1 MAALRPM
8 VLAAAAVRRAGP
20 IRDNTL
26 DNDWVAVAHVLATVD
41 PTVEPTDSDGQPAVF
56 FAFLGQQIGRSRR
69 TFDPAARRWLV
80 RHQRGTPLG
89 GTIAPHDPTTY
100 EFDLRAGTTS
110 ASAVEDGAI
119 ALIELRRIAHVVASG
134 QIQRSRWEQLVAHRI
149 GDPRGA
155 PPAGTRVAV
164 HRAHTPARLPRG
176 PRRLT
181 MSPDNHITVLW
192 AAKGGSGTTVTTAAA
207 ALHEVR
213 DVVIVDLRGDMTDVL
228 ATPWPAVGLDDW
240 LLGEPANPIDD
251 LVVDVDPA
259 TRLLPTRSP
268 IDLDQVSGEGVG
280 LLHRSMRG
288 TSAIVLVDA
297 GTGPPA
303 DALLEI
309 ADRNLMV
316 TRPCYLALMKSVRSG
331 LKPDGVVLVNE
342 ASRSLNP
349 SSVEHCVSAPI
360 VATID
365 VHPSIARSVD
375 AGLLT
380 GGHAHGTR
388 TTAAITRPDPIRKAG
403 RPVA

>member
-1 MAALRPM
+1 
-8 VLAAAAVRRAGP
+8 
-20 IRDNTL
+20 
-26 DNDWVAVAHVLATVD
+26 
-41 PTVEPTDSDGQPAVF
+41 
-56 FAFLGQQIGRSRR
+56 
-69 TFDPAARRWLV
+69 
-80 RHQRGTPLG
+80 
-89 GTIAPHDPTTY
+89 
-100 EFDLRAGTTS
+100 
-110 ASAVEDGAI
+110 
-119 ALIELRRIAHVVASG
+119 
-134 QIQRSRWEQLVAHRI
+134 
-149 GDPRGA
+149 
-155 PPAGTRVAV
+155 
-164 HRAHTPARLPRG
+164 
-176 PRRLT
+176 

-251 LVVDVDPA
+251 LLVDVDPT

-268 IDLDQVSGEGVG
+268 IDLDQVSGEHVD
-280 LLHRSMRG
+280 LLHRWMRG

-380 GGHAHGTR
+380 GGHSHLTR
-388 TTAAITRPDPIRKAG
+388 TTAAITRPDPIRTAVDRWRDLDERRHSPDVDFGMRWRTAG
-403 RPVA
+403 SGEEWRVSWNRGSGALYATNRDENVVEDLGTFANEAGVTTALPEWGTHHQDPNGLDWVRQQVEPPTIAPEFPGRSL